1 MTHYPY
7 FSSVDIQPKT
17 PYDFARKRGVLS
29 NHKDMTAAVQ
39 TQLVKGY
46 TYIMPVKRIMG
57 IDINYEDGG
66 EGHPIVLIHGLTS
79 TLRMWD
85 EQMPALLS
93 KYRVVRYDCRG
104 HGETESPSDPSAYSQ
119 EIFIDDA
126 LGLLDGLGLEKVYLC
141 GLSMGGNIALN
152 LALRHPD
159 RVEAMIVASTGAGSK
174 KDDGTVDG
182 FKIAADIL
190 GKGDLKRFTEAMM
203 TSPLFEPFLKKRP
216 DLVEVTKENL
226 LSCNAMGLANT
237 IRGVQ
242 LKRSSIMDLG
252 EKLRDLN
259 VPTLILVGD
268 KDTAC
273 LEPAEFM
280 NQHMPRS
287 KLVVFSKTGHIVNR
301 ERPEDFTREVM
312 DFLNGMESSEI

>member
-1 MTHYPY
+1 
-7 FSSVDIQPKT
+7 
-17 PYDFARKRGVLS
+17 
-29 NHKDMTAAVQ
+29 
-39 TQLVKGY
+39 
-46 TYIMPVKRIMG
+46 MPVKRIMG
-57 IDINYEDGG
+57 IDINYEDEG
-66 EGHPIVLIHGLTS
+66 EGHPLVLIHGLTS

-104 HGETESPSDPSAYSQ
+104 HGGTESPADPSAYSQ

-126 LGLLDGLGLEKVYLC
+126 LGLLDALGLEKVHLC

-159 RVEAMIVASTGAGSK
+159 RVGAMIVASTGAGSR
-174 KDDGTVDG
+174 KDDGTIEG

-190 GKGDLKRFTEAMM
+190 RKGDLKRFTDAMM

-242 LKRSSIMDLG
+242 LKRSSIMDLE
-252 EKLRDLN
+252 EKLRDLS
-259 VPTLILVGD
+259 VPTLILAGD
-268 KDTAC
+268 KDIAC

-280 NQHMPRS
+280 NQHIPRS

-301 ERPEDFTREVM
+301 ERPEDFNREVM
-312 DFLNGMESSEI
+312 DFLNAMELGDI